1 MPWLGEIPYLG
12 ALFSADEKT
21 KRSKELLII
30 ITATIVR
37 TEQDAYRISVEQR
50 DQTDIIP
57 DRIKED
63 RLMKKLQVRPADDEF
78 GDDER
83 EFLRDDDEDDDFY
96 GPRPSA
102 YGPEIP
108 SRVQPVSYEGK
119 E

>member
-1 MPWLGEIPYLG
+1 M
-12 ALFSADEKT
+12 
-21 KRSKELLII
+21 
-30 ITATIVR
+30 
-37 TEQDAYRISVEQR
+37 EQR
-50 DQTDIIP
+50 DKTDIIP

-63 RLMKKLQVRPADDEF
+63 PLMNKLQVRPANDEL

-83 EFLRDDDEDDDFY
+83 EFLQDEDEDDDFY

-108 SRVQPVSYEGK
+108 SRVQPVSYGQK